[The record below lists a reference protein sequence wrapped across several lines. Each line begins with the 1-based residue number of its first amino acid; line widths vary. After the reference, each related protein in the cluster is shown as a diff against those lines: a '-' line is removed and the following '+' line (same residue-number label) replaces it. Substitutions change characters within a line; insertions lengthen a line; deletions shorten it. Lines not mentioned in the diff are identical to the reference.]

1 MRLLDSARIGLSALF
16 PHGLLRHQIDH
27 LRPGKIMPHGIPRKT
42 LAVSIALSAALVTSS
57 PAHAAIAYSPLP
69 KLPTLSASALT
80 ERYDINRAAM
90 AKAANEAEFG
100 GDPALA
106 HALRNL
112 AVPTRDFL
120 SFDPSGDGRGIE
132 VVGDLVHAK
141 RIAVVV
147 PGAGNTLSNFDS
159 AKGPGVGAE
168 ALYHQAMQDGASPDS
183 LAVIGWLGYD
193 PPSMDSMHIA
203 TLGHADSGARAL
215 KSFLVQIHSVNPA
228 PVSLLCHSYGSVLCG
243 QAAPHVKVTD
253 IAVFGSPGMGV
264 GSVSDLDTTAR
275 VWAGRGA
282 NDGIADVPHVQV
294 NLLGVSVGFG
304 DDPVDPA
311 FGARRFD
318 AGNGGHSDYLRT
330 GDTALANLTLIAL
343 GRGDEVTSP
352 PSGS

>member
-1 MRLLDSARIGLSALF
+1 MRLLDSARIGLSALW
-16 PHGLLRHQIDH
+16 PQGIRHQVDH

-57 PAHAAIAYSPLP
+57 PAHAAIDYSPLP
-69 KLPTLSASALT
+69 RLPTLSVASLT
-80 ERYDINRAAM
+80 ERYDLNRAAM
-90 AKAANEAEFG
+90 AKAADEAEFG

-112 AVPTRDFL
+112 AVPDRDFL

-132 VVGDLVHAK
+132 VVGDLAHAK

-168 ALYHQAMQDGASPDS
+168 ALYHQAQEMGAGGS

-203 TLGHADSGARAL
+203 MLGHADAGARAL
-215 KSFLVQIHSVNPA
+215 RSFLAQIRTVNKA
-228 PVSLLCHSYGSVLCG
+228 PVTLLCHSYGSVVCG
-243 QAAPHVKVTD
+243 QAAAHVKVTD

-264 GSVSDLDTTAR
+264 DSVSDLDTTAR
-275 VWAGRGA
+275 VWAGRGTS
-282 NDGIADVPHVQV
+282 DGIADVPHVQV
-294 NLLGVSVGFG
+294 DLLGVSVGFG
-304 DDPVDPA
+304 DDPIDPA
-311 FGARRFD
+311 FGARLFD
-318 AGNGGHSDYLRT
+318 AGKGGHSDYLRT
-330 GDTALANLTLIAL
+330 GDLALRNLALIAL
-343 GRGDEVTSP
+343 DRGDEVSSP
-352 PSGS
+352 QSGS

>member
-1 MRLLDSARIGLSALF
+1 MRLLDSARIGLAALW
-16 PHGLLRHQIDH
+16 PHGALRHQIDH

-42 LAVSIALSAALVTSS
+42 LAVSIALSAALVTSG
-57 PAHAAIAYSPLP
+57 PAHAAISYSPLP
-69 KLPTLSASALT
+69 KLPALSASSLA

-90 AKAANEAEFG
+90 AKAADEAQFG

-112 AVPTRDFL
+112 AVPGRDFL
-120 SFDPSGDGRGIE
+120 SFDPNGDGRGIE

-159 AKGPGVGAE
+159 VKGPGVGAE
-168 ALYHQAMQDGASPDS
+168 ALYHQAQELGAGTS

-193 PPSMDSMHIA
+193 PPSVDSMHIA
-203 TLGHADSGARAL
+203 MLGHADSGAKAL
-215 KSFLVQIHSVNPA
+215 KTFLVQLRTINKA
-228 PVSLLCHSYGSVLCG
+228 PVSLLCHSYGSVVCG
-243 QAAPHVKVTD
+243 QAASHVKVTD

-264 GSVSDLDTTAR
+264 GSVSDLNTTAR

-282 NDGIADVPHVQV
+282 SDGIADVPHVQV
-294 NLLGVSVGFG
+294 DLLGVSVGFG

-311 FGARRFD
+311 FGARLFA
-318 AGNGGHSDYLRT
+318 AGRGGHSDYLRT
-330 GDTALANLTLIAL
+330 GDTALRNLALIAM
-343 GRGDEVTSP
+343 GRSDEVTSP
-352 PSGS
+352 QEAS